1 MTEAIFTALLNLTNP
16 RLFAFLMLGIV
27 VGLVIGVLP
36 GLGGVVGM
44 SLFVPFLFGMDPLVG
59 MAMLV
64 GFAAV
69 GQTSDTFP
77 SVLIGVPGSAGSQA
91 TILDGYA
98 LAKKGE
104 GARALGASFSASML
118 GGVFGAVALLL
129 VVTVARPL
137 LQALTSPEL
146 FMLTVLGLITVG
158 VLVRGDPLLGLGA
171 AMVGLML
178 GTIGGAPATPEYR
191 FTFGLLYLYD
201 GIPLVA
207 VAMGLFALPE
217 VVGMLVRGIPIAGA
231 AQEVKG
237 GLLQGLRETFQ
248 HKFLVLRSSLL
259 GVIVGVI
266 PGMGGSVVDWMAYGA
281 AQQTVRDNSNFGKG
295 DIRGVIA
302 PESANNAKEGGTLI
316 PTLVLGIPGS
326 GTSAILLGGMILM
339 GLTPGPR
346 MLTVHL
352 DVTLT
357 VVWTLVVANLIA
369 GFLCI
374 VLSKWIAKITYISP
388 QKLAPFLLIIFF
400 GAAFQATRNFG
411 DLIVML
417 VIGIVA
423 YFMKVVGMPRAPVL
437 IGFVLAM
444 NFERYLHL
452 SMSRYGY
459 QWMQHTTVLILAGL
473 ILLVAVGGPIYR
485 FSQRSNTTD
494 RLRA

>member
-1 MTEAIFTALLNLTNP
+1 MSDAIYAALLNLTNP
-16 RLFAFLMLGIV
+16 RLFAYMMLGIA
-27 VGLVIGVLP
+27 VGLVIGILP

-44 SLFVPFLFGMDPLVG
+44 SLFVPFLFGMDPFVG

-98 LAKKGE
+98 LAKQGQ

-118 GGVFGAVALLL
+118 GGVFGAFVLLL

-137 LQALTSPEL
+137 IQALTSPEL
-146 FMLTVLGLITVG
+146 FMLTVLGLATVG
-158 VLVRGDPLLGLGA
+158 VLVRGDPLLGLA
-171 AMVGLML
+171 SAMIGLMI
-178 GTIGGAPATPEYR
+178 GTIGGAPATPVYR
-191 FTFGLLYLYD
+191 FTFGSLYLYD
-201 GIPLVA
+201 GVPLVA

-217 VVGMLVRGIPIAGA
+217 VMTLLVRGMPIAGR
-231 AQEVKG
+231 QEMKG
-237 GLLQGLRETFQ
+237 GLLRGLRETFS
-248 HKFLVLRSSLL
+248 HKWLVLRSAF
-259 GVIVGVI
+259 VGVVIGAI
-266 PGMGGSVVDWMAYGA
+266 PGMGGSVVDWMAYGI
-281 AQQTVRDNSNFGKG
+281 AQQTVRDNSTFGKG

-357 VVWTLVVANLIA
+357 VIWTLVVANLIA
-369 GFLCI
+369 GLACI
-374 VLSKWIAKITYISP
+374 SLSKWIARITFIPP
-388 QKLAPFLLIIFF
+388 QKLAPFLLIVFV
-400 GAAFQATRNFG
+400 GAVFQASRNFG
-411 DLIVML
+411 DLFAMI
-417 VIGIVA
+417 VIGILA
-423 YFMKVVGMPRAPVL
+423 YFMKLAGIPRAPAL
-437 IGFVLAM
+437 IGFVLAA

-452 SMSRYGY
+452 SMSRYGFE
-459 QWMQHTTVLILAGL
+459 WMRHTSVLVIATIILA
-473 ILLVAVGGPIYR
+473 VVVGGPIYR
-485 FSQRSNTTD
+485 YYQRSDTTE
-494 RLRA
+494 RIAV